1 MSRRAD
7 HVPLRTEGSGT
18 RYDGRVWYE
27 LVTSIKTVNGV
38 AVVDMETP
46 LDKASLKH
54 GDKVTLE
61 FEGKCYSGE
70 IDLEHSSPPESPRK
84 KQQVSPKSLSDSGT
98 CSVEDPS
105 THPEEVHSATRKRKH
120 PPTAASFSEQKLQR
134 KFVEKSRCICE
145 RPR

>member
-7 HVPLRTEGSGT
+7 HVPVRTEGSGT

-38 AVVDMETP
+38 AVVDIEAP

-84 KQQVSPKSLSDSGT
+84 KQQVSRKSLSDSGA
-98 CSVEDPS
+98 CSPC
-105 THPEEVHSATRKRKH
+105 TWKRFIQLRARGSIH
-120 PPTAASFSEQKLQR
+120 LQPQVFQNKR
-134 KFVEKSRCICE
+134 SRGSLLKKAGVYTLCI
-145 RPR
+145 